1 MNGVPYMT
9 IKDTSTATG
18 LSQYL
23 IRRLCKEGRCPHIR
37 SGEKYLV
44 NVEALL
50 EKLDEQSRETK
61 GTAS

>member
-9 IKDTSTATG
+9 IRDTSTATG

-37 SGEKYLV
+37 SGSTYMV
-44 NVEALL
+44 NVPALL
-50 EKLDEQSRETK
+50 EMLDEQSRET
-61 GTAS
+61 GTPAS